1 MVVLPLSQALYA
13 ARYPVF
19 ANKGNKMSDF
29 DVDLM
34 VIGAGSGGVRAARIA
49 ASHGA
54 SVMVAE
60 EYRAGG
66 TCVIRGCVPK
76 KLFVY
81 ASRFAHDFE
90 DAHGFGWNV
99 GQSTFDWRQ
108 LIANKDK
115 EIARLEQAYTNTL
128 NNAGVTLVKSRAM
141 IEDAHTVRL
150 LHDDRLI
157 KARTILVAT
166 GAYPVM
172 QPVIPGGEYGITSNE
187 VFHLALQPKRIIVVG
202 GGYIAV
208 EFAGI
213 FQGLGSQVTLIHR
226 GDQLLRGF
234 DQDVRVMLGDAY
246 RAQGMDVRLNTTIE
260 HIEKTARGLIA
271 HLSDGKKVET
281 DQVLVATG
289 RKPNTVNLGL
299 EKVGVAL
306 DADGAIAVSA
316 DSQTNV
322 PSIYAVGDVTN
333 RANLTPI
340 AIREGHAFADSIF
353 GVARGVKPWV
363 VDHALIATGVFSTPE
378 IGTVGLSEEA
388 ARNAYK
394 NVVIFKTTFRPMKA
408 TLSGRAEKVLMKII
422 VDGASDK
429 MLGVHIVG
437 EGAGEMIQM
446 VAIAVQMGATKADFD
461 RTIAVH
467 PTSAEELVT
476 MRVAYSG

>member
-1 MVVLPLSQALYA
+1 
-13 ARYPVF
+13 
-19 ANKGNKMSDF
+19 
-29 DVDLM
+29 
-34 VIGAGSGGVRAARIA
+34 
-49 ASHGA
+49 
-54 SVMVAE
+54 
-60 EYRAGG
+60 
-66 TCVIRGCVPK
+66 
-76 KLFVY
+76 
-81 ASRFAHDFE
+81 
-90 DAHGFGWNV
+90 
-99 GQSTFDWRQ
+99 
-108 LIANKDK
+108 
-115 EIARLEQAYTNTL
+115 
-128 NNAGVTLVKSRAM
+128 
-141 IEDAHTVRL
+141 L

-157 KARTILVAT
+157 KARTSLVAT

-172 QPVIPGGEYGITSNE
+172 QPGIPGGEYGITSNE

>member
-1 MVVLPLSQALYA
+1 
-13 ARYPVF
+13 
-19 ANKGNKMSDF
+19 
-29 DVDLM
+29 
-34 VIGAGSGGVRAARIA
+34 
-49 ASHGA
+49 
-54 SVMVAE
+54 
-60 EYRAGG
+60 
-66 TCVIRGCVPK
+66 
-76 KLFVY
+76 
-81 ASRFAHDFE
+81 
-90 DAHGFGWNV
+90 
-99 GQSTFDWRQ
+99 
-108 LIANKDK
+108 
-115 EIARLEQAYTNTL
+115 
-128 NNAGVTLVKSRAM
+128 
-141 IEDAHTVRL
+141 
-150 LHDDRLI
+150 
-157 KARTILVAT
+157 
-166 GAYPVM
+166 
-172 QPVIPGGEYGITSNE
+172 
-187 VFHLALQPKRIIVVG
+187 
-202 GGYIAV
+202 
-208 EFAGI
+208 
-213 FQGLGSQVTLIHR
+213 
-226 GDQLLRGF
+226 
-234 DQDVRVMLGDAY
+234 
-246 RAQGMDVRLNTTIE
+246 
-260 HIEKTARGLIA
+260 
-271 HLSDGKKVET
+271 
-281 DQVLVATG
+281 
-289 RKPNTVNLGL
+289 
-299 EKVGVAL
+299 
-306 DADGAIAVSA
+306 
-316 DSQTNV
+316 V